1 MARLISRQEAA
12 RLLDVSEQTVSN
24 WIQKGVIKGHLIEN
38 RLYVDRETIEQ
49 YLDSL
54 QDLAHLENSVK
65 EKTKYLREEDF
76 NLQFEIDDLLEARDR
91 IKDGPRGYYRWVS
104 QYATM
109 SAHGLFTGQQK
120 TIFHKMMNMGSAEL
134 VAKEL
139 GLSRSR
145 VVDIFFKCLR
155 KISDVINLQEAQEK
169 WEKLEQDNKQLKV
182 LNASLKQQLDDLR
195 VAVASMPSLQP
206 MSEGEQINKILD
218 TPFANFNFTQ
228 RSVNILKSIGC
239 KTLGDVICLTRERL
253 MSANNCGRKTVDDI
267 EKVLADN
274 GYALGVDLNSLLQ
287 NADKE

>member
-49 YLDSL
+49 YFDSL
-54 QDLAHLENSVK
+54 QDLAHLEKTVK
-65 EKTKYLREEDF
+65 EKTEYLREEDF

-109 SAHGLFTGQQK
+109 SAQGLFTGQQK

-155 KISDVINLQEAQEK
+155 KISDVINLQETQEK
-169 WEKLEQDNKQLKV
+169 WDKLEQENKQLKV

-195 VAVASMPSLQP
+195 VAVASMPSLHP

-218 TPFANFNFTQ
+218 TPLGNFNFTQ

-267 EKVLADN
+267 EKVLADK

>member
-12 RLLDVSEQTVSN
+12 RLLEVSEQTVSN
-24 WIQKGVIKGHLIEN
+24 WIQRGVIKGHLIEN
-38 RLYVDRETIEQ
+38 RMYVDRETIEQ
-49 YLDSL
+49 YFDSL
-54 QDLAHLENSVK
+54 QDLAHLEKTVK
-65 EKTKYLREEDF
+65 EKTEYLREEDF

-109 SAHGLFTGQQK
+109 SAHGLFTGQQA

-139 GLSRSR
+139 GVSRSR

-155 KISDVINLQEAQEK
+155 KTSDVINLQEAQEK
-169 WEKLEQDNKQLKV
+169 WEKLEQENKQLKV

-206 MSEGEQINKILD
+206 MSEGEQINKTLD
-218 TPFANFNFTQ
+218 TPLDSFNFTQ

>member
-1 MARLISRQEAA
+1 M
-12 RLLDVSEQTVSN
+12 
-24 WIQKGVIKGHLIEN
+24 
-38 RLYVDRETIEQ
+38 YVDRETIEQ
-49 YLDSL
+49 YFDSL
-54 QDLAHLENSVK
+54 QDLAHLEKTVK
-65 EKTKYLREEDF
+65 EKTEYLREEDF

-109 SAHGLFTGQQK
+109 SAHGLFTGQQE
-120 TIFHKMMNMGSAEL
+120 TIFHKMMNMGSADL

-139 GLSRSR
+139 GISRSR

-169 WEKLEQDNKQLKV
+169 WDKLEQENKQLKV

-218 TPFANFNFTQ
+218 TPLGNFNFTQ

>member
-49 YLDSL
+49 YLDGL

-139 GLSRSR
+139 GISRSR

-155 KISDVINLQEAQEK
+155 KISDVINLQEDQEK
-169 WEKLEQDNKQLKV
+169 WDKLEQENKQLKV

-206 MSEGEQINKILD
+206 ISKGEQINKTLD
-218 TPFANFNFTQ
+218 TSLDSFNFTQ

>member
-38 RLYVDRETIEQ
+38 RLYVDKETIEQ
-49 YLDSL
+49 YFDSL
-54 QDLAHLENSVK
+54 QDLAHLEKTVK
-65 EKTKYLREEDF
+65 EKTEYLREEDF

-169 WEKLEQDNKQLKV
+169 WDKLEQENKQLKV

-206 MSEGEQINKILD
+206 ISKGEQINKTLD
-218 TPFANFNFTQ
+218 TSLDSFNFTQ

>member
-24 WIQKGVIKGHLIEN
+24 WIQKGVIKGHPIEN

-49 YLDSL
+49 YLDGL

-139 GLSRSR
+139 
-145 VVDIFFKCLR
+145 DI
-155 KISDVINLQEAQEK
+155 
-169 WEKLEQDNKQLKV
+169 
-182 LNASLKQQLDDLR
+182 
-195 VAVASMPSLQP
+195 P
-206 MSEGEQINKILD
+206 
-218 TPFANFNFTQ
+218 
-228 RSVNILKSIGC
+228 
-239 KTLGDVICLTRERL
+239 
-253 MSANNCGRKTVDDI
+253 
-267 EKVLADN
+267 
-274 GYALGVDLNSLLQ
+274 
-287 NADKE
+287 

>member
-49 YLDSL
+49 YFDSL
-54 QDLAHLENSVK
+54 QDLAHLEKTVK
-65 EKTKYLREEDF
+65 EKTEYLREEDF
-76 NLQFEIDDLLEARDR
+76 KLQFEIDDLLEARDR

-134 VAKEL
+134 VAKES
-139 GLSRSR
+139 GISRSR

-155 KISDVINLQEAQEK
+155 KISDVINLQETQEK
-169 WEKLEQDNKQLKV
+169 WDKLEEENRRLNV
-182 LNASLKQQLDDLR
+182 LTASLRQQLADCKAKMESEP
-195 VAVASMPSLQP
+195 VSIP
-206 MSEGEQINKILD
+206 MSEGKQINKILD
-218 TPFANFNFTQ
+218 TPFVNFNFTQ

-267 EKVLADN
+267 EKVLEDN

>member
-12 RLLDVSEQTVSN
+12 RQLDVSEQTVSN

-49 YLDSL
+49 YFDSL
-54 QDLAHLENSVK
+54 QDLAHLEKTVK
-65 EKTKYLREEDF
+65 EKTEYLREEDF

-155 KISDVINLQEAQEK
+155 KISDVINLQEDQEK
-169 WEKLEQDNKQLKV
+169 WDKLEQENKQLKV

-206 MSEGEQINKILD
+206 MSEGKQINKTLD
-218 TPFANFNFTQ
+218 TPLDSFNFTQ

-267 EKVLADN
+267 EKVLADK

>member
-12 RLLDVSEQTVSN
+12 RLLDVHPQTVTN
-24 WIQKGVIKGHLIEN
+24 WVSKGIIKGHTVDKCLM
-38 RLYVDRETIEQ
+38 VDRDTIEQ
-49 YLDSL
+49 YFDSL
-54 QDLAHLENSVK
+54 QDLAHLEKTVK
-65 EKTKYLREEDF
+65 EKTEYLREEDF
-76 NLQFEIDDLLEARDR
+76 NLQFEIDDLLEAHDR

-139 GLSRSR
+139 GISRSR

-169 WEKLEQDNKQLKV
+169 WDKLEQENKQLKV

-195 VAVASMPSLQP
+195 IAVASMPSFQP
-206 MSEGEQINKILD
+206 MSECEQINKILD
-218 TPFANFNFTQ
+218 TPLGNFNFTQ
-228 RSVNILKSIGC
+228 RSVNILKSFGC

-274 GYALGVDLNSLLQ
+274 GYALGVDLNFLLQ

>member
-49 YLDSL
+49 YLDGL

-155 KISDVINLQEAQEK
+155 KISDVINLQEDQEK
-169 WEKLEQDNKQLKV
+169 WDKLEQENKQLKV

-218 TPFANFNFTQ
+218 TPFANFKFTQ

-239 KTLGDVICLTRERL
+239 KTLGDVICLTKERL

>member
-49 YLDSL
+49 YLDGL

-76 NLQFEIDDLLEARDR
+76 NLQFEIDDLLEARDK

-109 SAHGLFTGQQK
+109 SAQGLFTGQQK

-155 KISDVINLQEAQEK
+155 KISDVINLQEDQEK
-169 WEKLEQDNKQLKV
+169 WDKLEQENKQLKV

-239 KTLGDVICLTRERL
+239 KTLGDVIRLTRERL

>member
-24 WIQKGVIKGHLIEN
+24 WIQKGVIKGHPIEN

-49 YLDSL
+49 YLDGL

-109 SAHGLFTGQQK
+109 SAHGMFTGQQK

-155 KISDVINLQEAQEK
+155 KISDVINLQEDQEK
-169 WEKLEQDNKQLKV
+169 WDKLEQENKQLKV

>member
-49 YLDSL
+49 YLDGL

-139 GLSRSR
+139 GISRSR

-169 WEKLEQDNKQLKV
+169 WDKLEQENKQLKV

-206 MSEGEQINKILD
+206 ISKGEQINKTLD
-218 TPFANFNFTQ
+218 TSLDSFNFTQ
-228 RSVNILKSIGC
+228 RSENILKSIGC

>member
-24 WIQKGVIKGHLIEN
+24 WIQKSVIKGHLIEN

-49 YLDSL
+49 YLDGL

-155 KISDVINLQEAQEK
+155 KISDVINLQEDQEK
-169 WEKLEQDNKQLKV
+169 WDKLEQENKQLKV

-206 MSEGEQINKILD
+206 MSEGEQINQILD
-218 TPFANFNFTQ
+218 TPFANFKFTQ

>member
-49 YLDSL
+49 YFDSL
-54 QDLAHLENSVK
+54 QDLAHLEKTVK
-65 EKTKYLREEDF
+65 EKTEYLREEDF

-109 SAHGLFTGQQK
+109 SAQGLFTGQQK

-155 KISDVINLQEAQEK
+155 KISDVINLQEDQEK
-169 WEKLEQDNKQLKV
+169 WDKLEQENKQLKV

-195 VAVASMPSLQP
+195 VAVASMPSLHP

-218 TPFANFNFTQ
+218 TPLGNFNFTQ

-267 EKVLADN
+267 EKVLADK

>member
-24 WIQKGVIKGHLIEN
+24 WIQRGVIKGHLIEN
-38 RLYVDRETIEQ
+38 RMYVDRETIEQ
-49 YLDSL
+49 YFDSL
-54 QDLAHLENSVK
+54 QDLAHLEKTVK
-65 EKTKYLREEDF
+65 EKTEYLREEDF

-109 SAHGLFTGQQK
+109 SAHGLFTGQQA

-139 GLSRSR
+139 GVSRSR

-155 KISDVINLQEAQEK
+155 KTSDVINLQEAQEK
-169 WEKLEQDNKQLKV
+169 WEKLEQENKQLKV

-206 MSEGEQINKILD
+206 MSEGEQINKTLD
-218 TPFANFNFTQ
+218 TPLDSFNFTQ

>member
-1 MARLISRQEAA
+1 MARLISRQEAG

-49 YLDSL
+49 YFDSL
-54 QDLAHLENSVK
+54 QDLAHLEKTVK
-65 EKTKYLREEDF
+65 EKTEYLREEDF

-109 SAHGLFTGQQK
+109 SAHGLFTGQQE

-155 KISDVINLQEAQEK
+155 KISDVINLQGTQEK
-169 WEKLEQDNKQLKV
+169 WDKLEEENRRLNV
-182 LNASLKQQLDDLR
+182 LTASLRQQLADCKAKMESEP
-195 VAVASMPSLQP
+195 VSIP
-206 MSEGEQINKILD
+206 MSENEQMIKLLSTPLD
-218 TPFANFNFTQ
+218 NLKLTVRAVNVLRAFNCK
-228 RSVNILKSIGC
+228 NI
-239 KTLGDVICLTRERL
+239 GDVACLKKEKL
-253 MSANNCGRKTVDDI
+253 MSARFCGLKTVEVI
-267 EKVLADN
+267 ENELAAHGLSLDS
-274 GYALGVDLNSLLQ
+274 DLQLLLQ
-287 NADKE
+287 VSIK

>member
-24 WIQKGVIKGHLIEN
+24 WIQRGVIKGHLIEN
-38 RLYVDRETIEQ
+38 RMYVDRETIEQ
-49 YLDSL
+49 YFDSL
-54 QDLAHLENSVK
+54 QDLAHLEKTVK
-65 EKTKYLREEDF
+65 EKTEYLREEDF

-109 SAHGLFTGQQK
+109 SAHGLFTGQQA

-139 GLSRSR
+139 GVSRSR

-155 KISDVINLQEAQEK
+155 KTSDVINLQEAQEK
-169 WEKLEQDNKQLKV
+169 WEKLEQENKQLKV

-206 MSEGEQINKILD
+206 MSEGEQINKTLD
-218 TPFANFNFTQ
+218 TPLDSFNFTQ

-274 GYALGVDLNSLLQ
+274 GYALGVNLNSLLQ

>member
-49 YLDSL
+49 YLDGL

-139 GLSRSR
+139 GISRSR

-155 KISDVINLQEAQEK
+155 KISDVINLQEDQEK
-169 WEKLEQDNKQLKV
+169 WDKLEQENKQLKV

-218 TPFANFNFTQ
+218 TPLGNFNFTQ

-267 EKVLADN
+267 EKVLVDN

>member
-38 RLYVDRETIEQ
+38 RLYVDKETIEQ
-49 YLDSL
+49 YFDSL
-54 QDLAHLENSVK
+54 QDLAHLEKTVK
-65 EKTKYLREEDF
+65 EKTEYLREEDF

-139 GLSRSR
+139 GISRSR

-169 WEKLEQDNKQLKV
+169 WDKLEQENKQLKV

-206 MSEGEQINKILD
+206 ISKGEQINKTLD
-218 TPFANFNFTQ
+218 TSLDSFNFTQ
-228 RSVNILKSIGC
+228 RSENILKSIGC

-267 EKVLADN
+267 EKVLADK

>member
-49 YLDSL
+49 YLDGL

-109 SAHGLFTGQQK
+109 SAHGMFTGQQK

-155 KISDVINLQEAQEK
+155 KISDVINLQEDQEK
-169 WEKLEQDNKQLKV
+169 WDKLEQENKQLKV

>member
-12 RLLDVSEQTVSN
+12 RMLDVSEQKVSN

-49 YLDSL
+49 YLDGL

-109 SAHGLFTGQQK
+109 SAHGMFTGQQK

-155 KISDVINLQEAQEK
+155 KISDVINLQEDQEK
-169 WEKLEQDNKQLKV
+169 WDKLEQENKQLKV

>member
-38 RLYVDRETIEQ
+38 RLYVDRETIEL
-49 YLDSL
+49 YFDSL
-54 QDLAHLENSVK
+54 QDLAHLEKTVK
-65 EKTKYLREEDF
+65 EKTEYLREEDF

-139 GLSRSR
+139 GISRSR

-169 WEKLEQDNKQLKV
+169 WDKLEQENKQLKV

-206 MSEGEQINKILD
+206 ISKGEQINKTLD
-218 TPFANFNFTQ
+218 TPLDSFNFTQ
-228 RSVNILKSIGC
+228 RSENILKSIGC

-267 EKVLADN
+267 EKVLEDN

>member
-49 YLDSL
+49 YFDSL
-54 QDLAHLENSVK
+54 QDLAHLEKTVK
-65 EKTKYLREEDF
+65 EKTEYLREEDF

-155 KISDVINLQEAQEK
+155 KISDVSNLQEAQEK
-169 WEKLEQDNKQLKV
+169 WDKLEQENKQLKV
-182 LNASLKQQLDDLR
+182 SNASLKQQLDDLR

-206 MSEGEQINKILD
+206 ISKGEQINKTLD
-218 TPFANFNFTQ
+218 TSLDSFNFTQ
-228 RSVNILKSIGC
+228 RSENILKSIGC

>member
-38 RLYVDRETIEQ
+38 RLYVDKETIEQ
-49 YLDSL
+49 YFDSL
-54 QDLAHLENSVK
+54 QDLAHLEKTVK
-65 EKTKYLREEDF
+65 EKTEYLREEDF

-109 SAHGLFTGQQK
+109 SAHGLFTGQQA

-139 GLSRSR
+139 GVSRSR

-169 WEKLEQDNKQLKV
+169 WEKLEQENKQLKV

-206 MSEGEQINKILD
+206 MSEGEQINKTLD
-218 TPFANFNFTQ
+218 TPLDSFNFTQ

>member
-1 MARLISRQEAA
+1 MARLISRQEAG

-49 YLDSL
+49 YFDSL
-54 QDLAHLENSVK
+54 QDLAHLEKTVK
-65 EKTKYLREEDF
+65 EKTEYLREEDF

-139 GLSRSR
+139 GISRSR

-155 KISDVINLQEAQEK
+155 KISDVINLQGTQEK
-169 WEKLEQDNKQLKV
+169 WDKLEQENKQLKV

-206 MSEGEQINKILD
+206 ISKGEQINKTLD
-218 TPFANFNFTQ
+218 TSLDSFNFTQ

>member
-1 MARLISRQEAA
+1 MARLISRQEAG

-24 WIQKGVIKGHLIEN
+24 WIQKGVIKGHPIEN

-49 YLDSL
+49 YLDGL

-109 SAHGLFTGQQK
+109 SAHGMFTGQQK

-155 KISDVINLQEAQEK
+155 KISDVINLQEDQEK
-169 WEKLEQDNKQLKV
+169 WDKLEQENKQLKV

>member
-49 YLDSL
+49 YLDGL
-54 QDLAHLENSVK
+54 QDLSHLENSVK

-155 KISDVINLQEAQEK
+155 KISDVINLQEDQEK
-169 WEKLEQDNKQLKV
+169 WDKLEQENKQLKV

>member
-49 YLDSL
+49 YLDGL

-109 SAHGLFTGQQK
+109 SAHGMFTGQQK

-139 GLSRSR
+139 GISRSR

-169 WEKLEQDNKQLKV
+169 WDKLEQENKQLKV

>member
-49 YLDSL
+49 YLDGL

-155 KISDVINLQEAQEK
+155 KISDVINLQEDQEK
-169 WEKLEQDNKQLKV
+169 WDKLEQENKQLKV

-218 TPFANFNFTQ
+218 TPFANFKFTQ

>member
-1 MARLISRQEAA
+1 MARLISRQKAA

-49 YLDSL
+49 YFDNL
-54 QDLAHLENSVK
+54 QDLAHLEKTVK
-65 EKTKYLREEDF
+65 EKTEYLREEDF

-155 KISDVINLQEAQEK
+155 KISDVINLQEDQEK
-169 WEKLEQDNKQLKV
+169 WDKLEQENKQLKV

-206 MSEGEQINKILD
+206 ISKGEQINKTLD
-218 TPFANFNFTQ
+218 TSLDSFNFTQ
-228 RSVNILKSIGC
+228 RSENILKSIGC

-274 GYALGVDLNSLLQ
+274 GYVLGVNLNSLLQ

>member
-49 YLDSL
+49 YLDGL

-76 NLQFEIDDLLEARDR
+76 NLQFEIDDLLEARDK

-109 SAHGLFTGQQK
+109 SAQGLFTGQQK

-155 KISDVINLQEAQEK
+155 KISDVINLQEDQEK
-169 WEKLEQDNKQLKV
+169 WDKLEQENKQLKV

-206 MSEGEQINKILD
+206 MSEGEQRNKILD

-239 KTLGDVICLTRERL
+239 KTLGDVIRLTRERL

>member
-49 YLDSL
+49 YLDGL

-155 KISDVINLQEAQEK
+155 KISDVINLQEDQEK
-169 WEKLEQDNKQLKV
+169 WDKLEQENKQLKV

>member
-49 YLDSL
+49 YFDSL
-54 QDLAHLENSVK
+54 QDLAHLEKTVK
-65 EKTKYLREEDF
+65 EKTEYLREEDF

-139 GLSRSR
+139 GISRSR

-169 WEKLEQDNKQLKV
+169 WDKLEQENKQLKV

-218 TPFANFNFTQ
+218 TPLGNFNFTQ

>member
-49 YLDSL
+49 YLDGL

-155 KISDVINLQEAQEK
+155 KISDVINLQEDQEK
-169 WEKLEQDNKQLKV
+169 WDKLEQENKQLKV

-206 MSEGEQINKILD
+206 MSEGEQINQILD
-218 TPFANFNFTQ
+218 TPFANFKFTQ

>member
-1 MARLISRQEAA
+1 MARLISRQEAG

-49 YLDSL
+49 YLDGL

-76 NLQFEIDDLLEARDR
+76 NLQFEIDDLLEARAR
-91 IKDGPRGYYRWVS
+91 IKDGPPGYYRWVS

-109 SAHGLFTGQQK
+109 SAHGMFTGQQK

-155 KISDVINLQEAQEK
+155 KISDVINLQEDQEK
-169 WEKLEQDNKQLKV
+169 WDKLEQENKQLKV

>member
-49 YLDSL
+49 YLDGL

-169 WEKLEQDNKQLKV
+169 WDKLEQENKQLKV